1 MIAGIVLAAGRSS
14 RLGRPKQL
22 LPLQGEPLLRFTLQ
36 RILTTSLDV
45 VYVVLG
51 HRADEI
57 TEFVADL
64 PVQIV
69 DNPNAEEGQST
80 SVLAGL
86 RAVFP
91 MNPDAVMILLGD
103 QPLVDPGVVNR
114 LIARWQETRTGVV
127 APRYTGGPGR
137 NPILFDRVVLP
148 ELMTLSGD
156 IGARDIVRAH
166 QKRGDI
172 SLVEVDSPAP
182 RDVDTEEDYAQLL
195 SSLALATD
203 ERAAAPCIDWCSE
216 PE

>member
-57 TEFVADL
+57 AGVIADL
-64 PVQIV
+64 PVRIV
-69 DNPNAEEGQST
+69 KNPDAELGQST

-86 RAVFP
+86 HAIAP
-91 MNPDAVMILLGD
+91 GKPDAVVFLLGD
-103 QPLVDPGVVNR
+103 QPQVDPTVVNA
-114 LIARWQETRTGVV
+114 LIARWQVTHAGIV
-127 APRYTGGPGR
+127 APRYTDGIG
-137 NPILFDRVVLP
+137 NPILFDRTVLP
-148 ELMTLSGD
+148 DFATLSGD
-156 IGARDIVRAH
+156 TGARAIVRAH
-166 QKRGDI
+166 QESGDI
-172 SLVEVDSPAP
+172 ALVDVYSPAP
-182 RDVDTEEDYAQLL
+182 RDVDTNADYAALL
-195 SSLALATD
+195 ASLAADQRT
-203 ERAAAPCIDWCSE
+203 AAPCIDWCSE

>member
-22 LPLQGEPLLRFTLQ
+22 LPVQGEPLLRFTLQ

-51 HRADEI
+51 HRAQEI
-57 TEFVADL
+57 SGFISDL

-69 DNPNAEEGQST
+69 ENPDAEKGQST

-86 RAVFP
+86 RAVLP
-91 MNPDAVMILLGD
+91 TDPDAVMMLLGD
-103 QPLVDPGVVNR
+103 QPLVDPEVVNR
-114 LIARWQETRTGVV
+114 MIARWQETRTGVV
-127 APRYTGGPGR
+127 APRYAGGPGR

-148 ELMTLSGD
+148 ELMTLTGD
-156 IGARDIVRAH
+156 IGARAIVRAH

-172 SLVEVDSPAP
+172 SLVEVDSSAP
-182 RDVDTEEDYAQLL
+182 RDVDTEDDYAELL
-195 SSLALATD
+195 ASLAI
-203 ERAAAPCIDWCSE
+203 EQRIAAPCIDWCCE

>member
-1 MIAGIVLAAGRSS
+1 VIAGIVLAAGRSS

-22 LPLQGEPLLRFTLQ
+22 LPVQGEPLLRFTLQ

-51 HRADEI
+51 HRAEEI
-57 TEFVADL
+57 AGFISDL

-69 DNPNAEEGQST
+69 DNPDAEQGQST

-86 RAVFP
+86 RAVRP
-91 MNPDAVMILLGD
+91 IDPDAVIFLLGD
-103 QPLVDPGVVNR
+103 QPLVDPAAVNG

-127 APRYTGGPGR
+127 APRYTGGPSR

-156 IGARDIVRAH
+156 VGARAIVRAH
-166 QKRGDI
+166 QQRGDI
-172 SLVEVDSPAP
+172 SLVDVNSPAP
-182 RDVDTEEDYAQLL
+182 RDVDTEADYAALL
-195 SSLALATD
+195 ASLASATNQ
-203 ERAAAPCIDWCSE
+203 RVAVPCIDWCSE

>member
-22 LPLQGEPLLRFTLQ
+22 LPVQGEPLLRFTLQ

-51 HRADEI
+51 HRAQEI
-57 TEFVADL
+57 SGFISDL

-69 DNPNAEEGQST
+69 ENPDAEKGQST

-86 RAVFP
+86 RAVLP
-91 MNPDAVMILLGD
+91 TDPDAVMMLLGD
-103 QPLVDPGVVNR
+103 QPLVDPEVVNR

-127 APRYTGGPGR
+127 APRYAGGPGR

-148 ELMTLSGD
+148 ELMTLTGD
-156 IGARDIVRAH
+156 IGARAIVRAH

-172 SLVEVDSPAP
+172 SLVEVDSSAP
-182 RDVDTEEDYAQLL
+182 RDVDTEDDYAELL
-195 SSLALATD
+195 ASLAIEQRT
-203 ERAAAPCIDWCSE
+203 AAPCIDWCSE